1 VVGVDLGA
9 VVGVA
14 KLIFL
19 DIEGVV
25 AVGRD

>member
-9 VVGVA
+9 VVVVE

-19 DIEGVV
+19 DVEGVV